1 MLSPPDQPRN
11 VVHPTAPQPV
21 EAPAMSRPNAK
32 KARPSGATESVYEH
46 PLVPAFRSLEIPFI
60 VESGRPELIRL
71 DRSCKHG
78 NFVIVGIHSQ
88 EAAHVAL
95 LVVYPIKTVAPAQFE
110 TLRLLN
116 HLNDALPGGGFR
128 LDFSDGEITFR
139 HCIHLGDAPL
149 DTESVRC
156 ALALVC
162 YAVDHALPQLAA
174 VALGQCTYAE
184 VLARHNRQGGDN

>member
-1 MLSPPDQPRN
+1 
-11 VVHPTAPQPV
+11 
-21 EAPAMSRPNAK
+21 MSRPNAK
-32 KARPSGATESVYEH
+32 KAIPSTDQQSVYTH
-46 PLVPAFRSLEIPFI
+46 PLVPAFRSLEIPFTPAP
-60 VESGRPELIRL
+60 ERPELVRL
-71 DRSCKHG
+71 DRSCEHG
-78 NFVIVGIHSQ
+78 NFVVICIHGK
-88 EAAHVAL
+88 EAAYVAL

-149 DTESVRC
+149 DPESVRC

-174 VALGQCTYAE
+174 VALGQSTYGEA
-184 VLARHNRQGGDN
+184 LARDSKKGGNN

>member
-1 MLSPPDQPRN
+1 
-11 VVHPTAPQPV
+11 
-21 EAPAMSRPNAK
+21 MSRPNAK
-32 KARPSGATESVYEH
+32 KARPSGATESVYAH
-46 PLVPAFRSLEIPFI
+46 PLVPALASLEITFTSTP
-60 VESGRPELIRL
+60 ERPELIRL

-78 NFVIVGIHSQ
+78 NFVVLCIHGK

-149 DTESVRC
+149 DPESVRC

-184 VLARHNRQGGDN
+184 VLARQNTQGGTN

>member
-1 MLSPPDQPRN
+1 
-11 VVHPTAPQPV
+11 
-21 EAPAMSRPNAK
+21 MSRPNAK
-32 KARPSGATESVYEH
+32 KAIPSSDKQPEHAH
-46 PLVPAFRSLEIPFI
+46 PLVPALRSLEIPFI
-60 VESGRPELIRL
+60 LEAGRPELIRL
-71 DRSCKHG
+71 DRACRHG

-88 EAAHVAL
+88 EAAHIAL
-95 LVVYPIKTVAPAQFE
+95 LVIYPIKTVASAQFE

-149 DTESVRC
+149 DPESVRC

-174 VALGQCTYAE
+174 VALGQCNYAE
-184 VLARHNRQGGDN
+184 VLARQNTQDGPN

>member
-1 MLSPPDQPRN
+1 
-11 VVHPTAPQPV
+11 
-21 EAPAMSRPNAK
+21 MSRPNAK
-32 KARPSGATESVYEH
+32 KAISSTDQQSVYTH
-46 PLVPAFRSLEIPFI
+46 PLVPVFRSLEIPFTSAS
-60 VESGRPELIRL
+60 ERPSVIRL
-71 DRSCKHG
+71 DRACKHG
-78 NFVIVGIHSQ
+78 NFVVVGIHSQ

-95 LVVYPIKTVAPAQFE
+95 LVIYPIKTVAPAQFE

-149 DTESVRC
+149 DAESVRC

-184 VLARHNRQGGDN
+184 ILARQNRQGGDN

>member
-1 MLSPPDQPRN
+1 
-11 VVHPTAPQPV
+11 VV
-21 EAPAMSRPNAK
+21 
-32 KARPSGATESVYEH
+32 
-46 PLVPAFRSLEIPFI
+46 LCI
-60 VESGRPELIRL
+60 
-71 DRSCKHG
+71 HG
-78 NFVIVGIHSQ
+78 K
-88 EAAHVAL
+88 EAAHVGL
-95 LVVYPIKTVAPAQFE
+95 LVVYTIKTVAPAQFE

-149 DTESVRC
+149 HPESVRC

-174 VALGQCTYAE
+174 VALGQCNYAE
-184 VLARHNRQGGDN
+184 VLARQNTQDGSN

>member
-1 MLSPPDQPRN
+1 
-11 VVHPTAPQPV
+11 
-21 EAPAMSRPNAK
+21 MSRPNAK
-32 KARPSGATESVYEH
+32 KTRPSDANDSAYTH
-46 PLVPAFRSLEIPFI
+46 PLLPALASLEIPFTSAP
-60 VESGRPELIRL
+60 ERPELIRL
-71 DRSCKHG
+71 DRSCKHV
-78 NFVIVGIHSQ
+78 NFVILCIHGK

-149 DTESVRC
+149 NPESVRC

-174 VALGQCTYAE
+174 VALGQCNYAE

>member
-1 MLSPPDQPRN
+1 M
-11 VVHPTAPQPV
+11 V
-21 EAPAMSRPNAK
+21 
-32 KARPSGATESVYEH
+32 
-46 PLVPAFRSLEIPFI
+46 ICI
-60 VESGRPELIRL
+60 
-71 DRSCKHG
+71 HG
-78 NFVIVGIHSQ
+78 K

-139 HCIHLGDAPL
+139 HCIHLGDGLLNP
-149 DTESVRC
+149 ESVRC
-156 ALALVC
+156 ALSLVC

-184 VLARHNRQGGDN
+184 ILARHNRQGGDN

>member
-1 MLSPPDQPRN
+1 
-11 VVHPTAPQPV
+11 
-21 EAPAMSRPNAK
+21 MSRPNAK
-32 KARPSGATESVYEH
+32 KAIPSSDKQSVYTH
-46 PLVPAFRSLEIPFI
+46 PLVPAFRSLEIPFTSAP
-60 VESGRPELIRL
+60 ERLELIRL
-71 DRSCKHG
+71 DRSCKNG
-78 NFVIVGIHSQ
+78 NFVVICIHGK

-128 LDFSDGEITFR
+128 LDLSDGEITFR

-149 DTESVRC
+149 DPESVRC

-162 YAVDHALPQLAA
+162 YAVDHALPQLAS

>member
-1 MLSPPDQPRN
+1 MGGQPQLSRAWCPGRRRRAQMESLSAAKRSSAARAWSEKTPSWRGG
-11 VVHPTAPQPV
+11 
-21 EAPAMSRPNAK
+21 SR
-32 KARPSGATESVYEH
+32 H
-46 PLVPAFRSLEIPFI
+46 
-60 VESGRPELIRL
+60 
-71 DRSCKHG
+71 
-78 NFVIVGIHSQ
+78 
-88 EAAHVAL
+88 HVAL

-149 DTESVRC
+149 DPESVRC

-174 VALGQCTYAE
+174 VALGQSTYGEA
-184 VLARHNRQGGDN
+184 LARDGKQGGDN

>member
-1 MLSPPDQPRN
+1 
-11 VVHPTAPQPV
+11 
-21 EAPAMSRPNAK
+21 MSRPHAK
-32 KARPSGATESVYEH
+32 KARPSGAKTSAQTH
-46 PLVPAFRSLEIPFI
+46 PLAPAFRALEIPFI
-60 VESGRPELIRL
+60 VEAGRPELIRL
-71 DRSCKHG
+71 DRTCQHG
-78 NFVIVGIHSQ
+78 NFVLVGIHSE

-128 LDFSDGEITFR
+128 LDLSDGEITFR

-149 DTESVRC
+149 DPESVRC

-174 VALGQCTYAE
+174 VALGPCTYAE
-184 VLARHNRQGGDN
+184 VLARQNTPVGAN

>member
-1 MLSPPDQPRN
+1 
-11 VVHPTAPQPV
+11 
-21 EAPAMSRPNAK
+21 MSRPNAK
-32 KARPSGATESVYEH
+32 KTIPSTDQQSAYTH
-46 PLVPAFRSLEIPFI
+46 PLVPVFRSLEIPFTSAP
-60 VESGRPELIRL
+60 ERPELIRL
-71 DRSCKHG
+71 DRSCKHE
-78 NFVIVGIHSQ
+78 NFGVLCIHGK

-95 LVVYPIKTVAPAQFE
+95 LVLYPIKTVAPAQFE

-149 DTESVRC
+149 DPESVRC

-162 YAVDHALPQLAA
+162 YAVDHALPKLAA

-184 VLARHNRQGGDN
+184 ILARHNRQGGDN

>member
-1 MLSPPDQPRN
+1 M
-11 VVHPTAPQPV
+11 
-21 EAPAMSRPNAK
+21 
-32 KARPSGATESVYEH
+32 
-46 PLVPAFRSLEIPFI
+46 EIPFI
-60 VESGRPELIRL
+60 SESERAELIRL
-71 DRSCKHG
+71 DRACQHG
-78 NFVIVGIHSQ
+78 NFVIIGIHSQ

-95 LVVYPIKTVAPAQFE
+95 LVIYPIKTVAPAQFE

-128 LDFSDGEITFR
+128 LDLSDGEITFR

-149 DTESVRC
+149 DPESVRC

-174 VALGQCTYAE
+174 VALGQCSYAD
-184 VLARHNRQGGDN
+184 VLARQNTQDGPN